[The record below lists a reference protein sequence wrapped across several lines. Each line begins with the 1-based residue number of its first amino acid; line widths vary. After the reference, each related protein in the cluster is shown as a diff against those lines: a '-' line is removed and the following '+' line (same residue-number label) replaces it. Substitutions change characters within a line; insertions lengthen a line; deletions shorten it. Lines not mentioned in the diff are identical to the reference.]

1 MHRRPQFEPL
11 ARLAAAGCGLFGPWV
26 LRGWNYHARCSR
38 LGPSS
43 CVGAFV
49 LPGAAAAAM
58 PPVRSWGGCA
68 AWVWAGCVARR
79 LAWALL
85 SCRVPLRRL
94 CRRDA
99 LEEAVPLGV
108 GPGAWPVVLRG
119 RFCPAGCCCGG
130 FAAGTLLAW
139 LCRLGLGRVR
149 GPSSRVGASVLMGAA
164 AAAMPPVRFWVGCA
178 LIIWGSIVRHP
189 PICCGCMGHCR
200 PLFPL

>member
-85 SCRVPLRRL
+85 SCR
-94 CRRDA
+94 CR
-99 LEEAVPLGV
+99 
-108 GPGAWPVVLRG
+108 
-119 RFCPAGCCCGG
+119 CGG
-130 FAAGTLLAW
+130 YAAGTLLRR

-149 GPSSRVGASVLMGAA
+149 GPSSCVGAFVLPGAA
-164 AAAMPPVRFWVGCA
+164 AAASPPGRSWLGCA
-178 LIIWGSIVRHP
+178 AWDWAGCVARRLAWVR
-189 PICCGCMGHCR
+189 
-200 PLFPL
+200 LS